1 MAKKK
6 EIISLKSNNI
16 TYEENL
22 IKYQVLNLR
31 KPKMLVEVAAYKNDK
46 FIENKIIPFA
56 HLPKSIKAIVKP
68 N

>member
-1 MAKKK
+1 MAKKQ
-6 EIISLKSNNI
+6 EIINFKSQNI
-16 TYEENL
+16 TYEEKQ

-31 KPKMLVEVAAYKNDK
+31 KPKMVVELASYSNDK